1 MATLEEFNKALRE
14 LSPILARNIRQCVSD
29 EEASELLY
37 SSLSEIIKSF
47 TEGLSTVFDTRISSE
62 QLSKA
67 KSLQGTLMP
76 DGSIHE

>member
-1 MATLEEFNKALRE
+1 MATLEELNKDLRE
-14 LSPILARNIRQCVSD
+14 LSPILARKTRQCVSD

-37 SSLSEIIKSF
+37 SSLSEVIKLF

-67 KSLQGTLMP
+67 KSLQGATMP
-76 DGSIHE
+76 DGKPRP